1 MNSPVQGQVQVEM
14 GGDTYTLVYR
24 WEAIDKM
31 SQALPDEFDL
41 SDLNTLGL
49 VASIGFAQHHPDLTP
64 ECLWEMSP
72 PINVL
77 ISAVQQAQRYAYLG
91 LEKPPKAE
99 KKKRDPVVVGWRRR
113 FASAFGWGSDRVTSG
128 G

>member
-1 MNSPVQGQVQVEM
+1 MDSPVQGQVQVEM
-14 GGDTYTLVYR
+14 SGSTYTLVYR
-24 WEAIDKM
+24 WEAIDKL

-49 VASIGFAQHHPDLTP
+49 VAAIGFAEFHPDLTP
-64 ECLWEMSP
+64 ERIWELSP

-77 ISAVQQAQRYAYLG
+77 IGAVQQAQRYAYMG
-91 LEKPPKAE
+91 AEKPPAAE
-99 KKKRDPVVVGWRRR
+99 KKKPHPKVAGWLRR